1 MKYGKIVEGKFI
13 DRPNRFI
20 AHVEIAGKAETVH
33 VKNTGRC
40 RELLLP
46 GAAVRLEQSDN
57 PARKTLYDLVAV
69 YKDRIGWI
77 NIDSQAP
84 NKVVKE
90 WLEAQDYDV
99 VRPEYTYGNSR
110 IDFYLEKGEH
120 KILMEV
126 KGCTLEINGIGYFPD
141 APTERGVKHLREL
154 AAARQEGYE
163 CVVAFVIQM
172 EGVTEVRPYVE
183 MQPEFG
189 TALAEAE
196 AAGVKVLFLPC
207 KVGRDWLKIDGKLRV
222 AHCGGFYLRD
232 IVEEKCRLRPACR
245 KLPGLNRGKTR
256 ITPRLS
262 ETSGAQQRKDVNYRA
277 FRNVG
282 YNKCRDVHRGR
293 MFRLLWTF
301 VDLKLPSAMSHAI
314 HKIVSIKRCQSYF
327 ISRRSPHLGISKDSE
342 LCASAHRCLHYAY
355 ARLIARVTFYLVVQS
370 HVFQFRKQIPY
381 RLSA

>member
-163 CVVAFVIQM
+163 WPR
-172 EGVTEVRPYVE
+172 RP
-183 MQPEFG
+183 MQR
-189 TALAEAE
+189 TAPSPAYHADTGRRRWPSGRSSRAPPADLA
-196 AAGVKVLFLPC
+196 
-207 KVGRDWLKIDGKLRV
+207 DGARW
-222 AHCGGFYLRD
+222 
-232 IVEEKCRLRPACR
+232 RLR
-245 KLPGLNRGKTR
+245 
-256 ITPRLS
+256 
-262 ETSGAQQRKDVNYRA
+262 SGD
-277 FRNVG
+277 
-282 YNKCRDVHRGR
+282 
-293 MFRLLWTF
+293 
-301 VDLKLPSAMSHAI
+301 
-314 HKIVSIKRCQSYF
+314 
-327 ISRRSPHLGISKDSE
+327 
-342 LCASAHRCLHYAY
+342 
-355 ARLIARVTFYLVVQS
+355 
-370 HVFQFRKQIPY
+370 
-381 RLSA
+381 